1 MTYKARNKAR
11 HKGGRDMN
19 NSDMYTHWCDL
30 YKVKERIKKLK
41 EDLQRD
47 CKAYWKYDALI
58 EDITD
63 MQKLVK
69 DNDKLQG
76 YK

>member
-1 MTYKARNKAR
+1 MSYKPRNKAR

-19 NSDMYTHWCDL
+19 NPDMYEHWSDL
-30 YKVKERIKKLK
+30 YKVRERIKKLK

-47 CKAYWKYDALI
+47 CKAYWKYDALV
-58 EDITD
+58 EDIYD
-63 MQKLVK
+63 MQQLVLTK
-69 DNDKLQG
+69 DKLME